1 MCFAYPGKIVGIK
14 GDSATVDYGS
24 EKRTAKLIERKYKV
38 GDYVVVQGKVV
49 IEKIPTRDA
58 VKWLETIKSG
68 SC

>member
-1 MCFAYPGKIVGIK
+1 MCLAYPGKIIGIK

-24 EKRTAKLIERKYKV
+24 EKRVAKLIERKYKV

-58 VKWLETIKSG
+58 VKWLETIKNG
-68 SC
+68 TC